1 MFELSSN
8 EKEQVANIKVVGIGG
23 CGNNAVS
30 RMVEAG
36 ITSAELIG
44 INTDIQDIKK
54 CKAGVT
60 IPIGAKT
67 TNGLGAGAKSEVGE
81 KAAEESADEI
91 AKALEGADMV
101 FVTCGMGGGTGT
113 GAAPVVASIAKKQGA
128 LTVGVV
134 TTPFKFEGRPRMRN
148 ALAGIERL
156 KENVD
161 TIIVIPNQKIFEIYD
176 KGISFEE
183 AMVRADEVLHQSVVG
198 IADLINK
205 PATMNL
211 DFADVQTTMKD
222 QGFAHIGI
230 GESSDDNKALT
241 AVKNAVSS
249 PLLETSI
256 EGAKNIILNIS
267 GNATL
272 ADVEEATDYIYEE
285 VGDEVNVIFGIDS
298 DETADSIKITII
310 ATGMDNDSLEAESKK
325 SNMSSASSAPQVHNT
340 VSSHAHTV
348 VSSTDAQVQT
358 AEKEEADAEAEAR
371 EKAIREAEELKKA
384 SEEAQKKL
392 NAMVQQRSAK
402 PSNNSKFDVPVFLQ
416 NNKND

>member
-30 RMVEAG
+30 RMVESG

-81 KAAEESADEI
+81 RAAEESADEI

-183 AMVRADEVLHQSVVG
+183 AMARADEVLHQSVVG

-222 QGFAHIGI
+222 QGYAHIGI
-230 GESSDDNKALT
+230 GEASDDNKALT

-310 ATGMDNDSLEAESKK
+310 ATGMENDSLEAESQK
-325 SNMSSASSAPQVHNT
+325 SNMKSVSAAASSSGASYNGT
-340 VSSHAHTV
+340 AGSYSGIINRCTGSGRSSCRRD
-348 VSSTDAQVQT
+348 SCS
-358 AEKEEADAEAEAR
+358 
-371 EKAIREAEELKKA
+371 
-384 SEEAQKKL
+384 
-392 NAMVQQRSAK
+392 
-402 PSNNSKFDVPVFLQ
+402 
-416 NNKND
+416 